1 MDDKE
6 KILRWDLNEAIK
18 EQNQPYMDGLLAS
31 GKFAVMKHREEKV
44 SKCRKEL
51 NLYLKDG

>member
-1 MDDKE
+1 
-6 KILRWDLNEAIK
+6 
-18 EQNQPYMDGLLAS
+18 MDGLLAS